1 MNPLD
6 IRIEE
11 LMGLTACTNPNV
23 PEWYRR
29 LCVEKYIRDE
39 EPDLLIYQPTDNILP
54 VEGDG
59 INVIK
64 IPANVEETHK
74 VEEIKNETD

>member
-11 LMGLTACTNPNV
+11 LMQITACTNPSV

-39 EPDLLIYQPTDNILP
+39 EPELLVYTPTDNVLP

-64 IPANVEETHK
+64 IPNNIEETPTIK
-74 VEEIKNETD
+74 VENETD